1 MIIACV
7 KGGRSSDKGCAFFKD
22 LKKLAHVVESRIFGN
37 VEFSVAQTLVAFYLF
52 CWLYT
57 YSQNVIL
64 KIESAK
70 IMCFLKISI
79 VKIQQ
84 NN

>member
-1 MIIACV
+1 M
-7 KGGRSSDKGCAFFKD
+7 
-22 LKKLAHVVESRIFGN
+22 ESRVFGN
-37 VEFSVAQTLVAFYLF
+37 VAFSSAQTLAAFFVLLAIYI
-52 CWLYT
+52 

-84 NN
+84 KN